1 MVHGW
6 WCLLHEGKIL
16 GTAKWLFTHWLES
29 LLEQS
34 LLRPQQ
40 MSLRNMS
47 TPNQAEESGNRAIF
61 SFAQVGLRSIWSHA
75 LYQALFGNWNGGIS
89 FSMSSE
95 YLTPSGTSAPSA
107 LKQPQWVLYLKN
119 MPSSV
124 SFPSL
129 TPAKMP
135 VCHHLSPHTFILCAF
150 FIPVATLILQPS
162 LNLFFYIPQY
172 SQLLLKTLLLC
183 HALTE
188 VWLLHRHAAAP
199 SVSTLQLSNRIT
211 PRTSSSYC
219 TPEHWHLSLLLLTLT
234 SLRHPDKGIS
244 TFYHTISFTVFHSQP
259 WHYDPLFKT
268 LSGITPYPGSTQH
281 GPFLLENRSIIPTLE
296 GT

>member
-1 MVHGW
+1 
-6 WCLLHEGKIL
+6 
-16 GTAKWLFTHWLES
+16 
-29 LLEQS
+29 
-34 LLRPQQ
+34 
-40 MSLRNMS
+40 
-47 TPNQAEESGNRAIF
+47 
-61 SFAQVGLRSIWSHA
+61 
-75 LYQALFGNWNGGIS
+75 
-89 FSMSSE
+89 
-95 YLTPSGTSAPSA
+95 
-107 LKQPQWVLYLKN
+107 
-119 MPSSV
+119 
-124 SFPSL
+124 
-129 TPAKMP
+129 MP

-150 FIPVATLILQPS
+150 FIPVATLKLQPS

-199 SVSTLQLSNRIT
+199 SVSTPQLSNRIT
-211 PRTSSSYC
+211 PGTSSSYC

-259 WHYDPLFKT
+259 GHCDPLFKR

>member
-1 MVHGW
+1 
-6 WCLLHEGKIL
+6 
-16 GTAKWLFTHWLES
+16 
-29 LLEQS
+29 
-34 LLRPQQ
+34 
-40 MSLRNMS
+40 
-47 TPNQAEESGNRAIF
+47 
-61 SFAQVGLRSIWSHA
+61 
-75 LYQALFGNWNGGIS
+75 
-89 FSMSSE
+89 MSSE

-219 TPEHWHLSLLLLTLT
+219 TPEH
-234 SLRHPDKGIS
+234 
-244 TFYHTISFTVFHSQP
+244 
-259 WHYDPLFKT
+259 
-268 LSGITPYPGSTQH
+268 
-281 GPFLLENRSIIPTLE
+281 
-296 GT
+296 